1 MTPPKTEAPAPLC
14 QELTGRA
21 LHGATLNDSQPT
33 YTGSLPLASPA
44 VPLPESTGD
53 RATLQ
58 TMLAW
63 FGSIE
68 HPGTRGRPTSSVR
81 LVWTALFAHADVQTG
96 HAYPSL
102 PRVAAL
108 CALSLR
114 CVRSCVRKLEAL
126 GLVRNA
132 PRPGR
137 ATVYRLTLPATSTPA
152 RAPARAPSSSTHPH
166 GRTPARNTTA
176 STPRTP
182 ATSAATPAPY
192 AGQPRHGMPPE
203 QLREQNKKPLHAPD
217 ARTSTP
223 AQNADLDP
231 GTAAPVERAA
241 ASGCAPA
248 PPTAPAEPA
257 EARGRAEA
265 SSSPTAR
272 PARQARAAG
281 AAALVAGLSAAW
293 TPPGTPAPRHEL
305 PRHETPPVPAQLD
318 PGTPARATP
327 APSPH
332 PGTSPPPDPSPPPPA
347 LAAVIARVAQRHAA
361 AGGGR
366 R

>member
-1 MTPPKTEAPAPLC
+1 M
-14 QELTGRA
+14 
-21 LHGATLNDSQPT
+21 NDSPHN

-44 VPLPESTGD
+44 YPLPESKGD

-63 FGSIE
+63 FGHLE

-81 LVWTALFAHADVQTG
+81 LVWTALFAHADTDTG
-96 HAYPSL
+96 IAYPSL
-102 PRVAAL
+102 PRVAQL

-126 GLVRNA
+126 GLVRPA

-137 ATVYRLTLPATSTPA
+137 ATVYRLTLPTSSTPA
-152 RAPARAPSSSTHPH
+152 RVAPRPSSSTHPH
-166 GRTPARNTTA
+166 ARTPARNTPARGGT
-176 STPRTP
+176 TP

-192 AGQPRHGMPPE
+192 AGQPRQPVPPE
-203 QLREQNKKPLHAPD
+203 QLRERNKKPLHAPD

-223 AQNADLDP
+223 AQNADLHP
-231 GTAAPVERAA
+231 GTAAPVETAA
-241 ASGCAPA
+241 ASEAACAPS
-248 PPTAPAEPA
+248 TAPAEAA
-257 EARGRAEA
+257 EARGRAER
-265 SSSPTAR
+265 SSTPTAR

-281 AAALVAGLSAAW
+281 AAALAATLAAAW
-293 TPPGTPAPRHEL
+293 TPPGTPAPRHAS
-305 PRHETPPVPAQLD
+305 PPQLD
-318 PGTPARATP
+318 PGTPAPPAPSTP
-327 APSPH
+327 APRHDLPH
-332 PGTSPPPDPSPPPPA
+332 PGTSPPPDPSPPPA

>member
-1 MTPPKTEAPAPLC
+1 MIPTNTKRPPPLC
-14 QELTGRA
+14 QEFTGASASRS
-21 LHGATLNDSQPT
+21 HQVNDSQPT

-44 VPLPESTGD
+44 LPLPESTGD

-81 LVWTALFAHADVQTG
+81 LVWTTLFAHADVQTG

-126 GLVRNA
+126 GLVRSA

-137 ATVYRLTLPATSTPA
+137 ATVYRLTLPASSTPA

-203 QLREQNKKPLHAPD
+203 QLREQNKKPLHAP
-217 ARTSTP
+217 AHATSTP

-305 PRHETPPVPAQLD
+305 PRHGTPPVPAQLD
-318 PGTPARATP
+318 PGTPA
-327 APSPH
+327 PSPH
-332 PGTSPPPDPSPPPPA
+332 PGTPPPPDPSPPPPA